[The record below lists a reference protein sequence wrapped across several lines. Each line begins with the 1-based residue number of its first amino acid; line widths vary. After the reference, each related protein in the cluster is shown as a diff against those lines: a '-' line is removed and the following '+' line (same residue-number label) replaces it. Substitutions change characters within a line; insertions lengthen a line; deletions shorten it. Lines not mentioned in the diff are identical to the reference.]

1 MLPTLIMVLMPMNS
15 NLQFCKPLKMVVRW
29 AHVPR
34 SFARFSFRFQRRE
47 TRIEHFGMAKASPR
61 YAFLVFQ
68 QPFPLSDLSC
78 CVRAFEFGDQ
88 LLELWVGVEILQT
101 IVGHQCID
109 VFIPTVEGFT

>member
-1 MLPTLIMVLMPMNS
+1 MVLMPMNS

-68 QPFPLSDLSC
+68 QPFPLLSLSC
-78 CVRAFEFGDQ
+78 CGRVFEFGEQ
-88 LLELWVGVEILQT
+88 LLELRVGVEILQ
-101 IVGHQCID
+101 IDVGHQGIG
-109 VFIPTVEGFT
+109 VFVPTIEGFT